1 MVNLGALGLK
11 SWRFGKFR
19 ELEAWGVVC
28 AGFEDLGPRLWEK
41 GFRVSQA
48 QGKRALGVLGL
59 GFMAKG
65 LGFEL
70 GVALRRCRN
79 NPDLIFV
86 ARRHEEWQQI
96 NMCA

>member
-1 MVNLGALGLK
+1 M
-11 SWRFGKFR
+11 
-19 ELEAWGVVC
+19 
-28 AGFEDLGPRLWEK
+28 
-41 GFRVSQA
+41 SQA